1 MIELQP
7 YPNGRCSGQ
16 SRARQRA
23 VFPYVGELLKR
34 CTKVLCALV
43 FACALVFPVW
53 PQVGAPGTHPVTG
66 REYARP
72 MSADGADWLSRR
84 ERDEE
89 EQPRLAIDALN
100 IPKGATVADIC
111 EGSGYITALLAR
123 RVGPGGKVYAN
134 DIQVRMLDL
143 LRQYIT
149 QQKLTNVEPVLGT
162 IDDPKLPANIIDLA
176 LMVDVYHE
184 FSEPQKMLRGIRA
197 ALKAD
202 GRMALIEYRGED
214 PSIPI
219 RPEHKMTVVQ
229 VRAEIEPEG
238 FRFVRT
244 IETLPRQ
251 HIIIF
256 VKQSGK

>member
-1 MIELQP
+1 MIDLQLSHAELRGAVLP
-7 YPNGRCSGQ
+7 SGKQ
-16 SRARQRA
+16 IQK
-23 VFPYVGELLKR
+23 F
-34 CTKVLCALV
+34 LCAV
-43 FACALVFPVW
+43 VIGCALVFPIW
-53 PQVGAPGTHPVTG
+53 PQAGTPGSHPITG

-72 MSADGADWLSRR
+72 MSADGADWLSRP
-84 ERDEE
+84 ERNEE
-89 EQPRLAIDALN
+89 EQPKLAIDALN
-100 IPKGATVADIC
+100 IPKGAAVADIGA
-111 EGSGYITALLAR
+111 GSGYITALLAR

-143 LRQYIT
+143 LRRYIA
-149 QQKLTNVEPVLGT
+149 QQKLTNVEPVLGA
-162 IDDPKLPANIIDLA
+162 IDDPKLPPDTIDLA

-184 FSEPQKMLRGIRA
+184 FSEPQKMLRGIRI

-202 GRMALIEYRGED
+202 GRMALVEYRGED

-238 FRFVRT
+238 FRFVKT

-256 VKQSGK
+256 LKQSGK

>member
-1 MIELQP
+1 MRIRWNCRNNANQWEAAT
-7 YPNGRCSGQ
+7 RFS
-16 SRARQRA
+16 
-23 VFPYVGELLKR
+23 
-34 CTKVLCALV
+34 KVLCALV
-43 FACALVFPVW
+43 FGCALVFPVF
-53 PQVGAPGTHPVTG
+53 PQVGTPGSHPVTG

-72 MSADGADWLSRR
+72 MSADGAGWLSRR

-89 EQPRLAIDALN
+89 EQPSLAIDALN
-100 IPKGATVADIC
+100 IPKGATVADIGA
-111 EGSGYITALLAR
+111 GSGYITALLAR
-123 RVGPGGKVYAN
+123 RVGPDGKVYAN

-143 LRQYIT
+143 LRQYIDR
-149 QQKLTNVEPVLGT
+149 QKLTNVEPVLGA
-162 IDDPKLPANIIDLA
+162 IDDPRLPANTIDLA

-184 FSEPQKMLRGIRA
+184 FSAPQKMLQGIRT

-202 GRMALIEYRGED
+202 GRMALVEYRGED
-214 PSIPI
+214 PSVPI

-238 FRFVRT
+238 FRFVKT

>member
-1 MIELQP
+1 MRF
-7 YPNGRCSGQ
+7 NKG
-16 SRARQRA
+16 
-23 VFPYVGELLKR
+23 
-34 CTKVLCALV
+34 LCAFV
-43 FACALVFPVW
+43 FGCALVFPAR
-53 PQVGAPGTHPVTG
+53 PQAGAPGTHPITG

-89 EQPRLAIDALN
+89 EQPKLAVDLLN
-100 IPKGATVADIC
+100 IPKGATVADIGA
-111 EGSGYITALLAR
+111 GSGYITALLAR

-143 LRQYIT
+143 LRQNMA
-149 QQKLTNVEPVLGT
+149 QQKLTNVETVLGAF
-162 IDDPKLPANIIDLA
+162 DDPKLPANRIDLA
-176 LMVDVYHE
+176 VMVDVYHE
-184 FSEPQKMLRGIRA
+184 FSEPQRMLRGIRA

-214 PSIPI
+214 PSVPI

-238 FRFVRT
+238 FQFVKT

-251 HIIIF
+251 HIIVF
-256 VKQSGK
+256 VKQPDKLGGAPLK

>member
-1 MIELQP
+1 MTDLQRSP
-7 YPNGRCSGQ
+7 AKL
-16 SRARQRA
+16 RAA
-23 VFPYVGELLKR
+23 VLRFSKILCGLVVG
-34 CTKVLCALV
+34 
-43 FACALVFPVW
+43 CALVFPVW
-53 PQVGAPGTHPVTG
+53 SQVGTPGSHPVTG

-72 MSADGADWLSRR
+72 MSADGADWLSRS

-100 IPKGATVADIC
+100 IPEGATVADIGA
-111 EGSGYITALLAR
+111 GSGYITALLAR
-123 RVGPGGKVYAN
+123 RVGPRGKVYAN

-143 LRQYIT
+143 LRRYIA
-149 QQKLTNVEPVLGT
+149 QQKLTNVEPVLGAV
-162 IDDPKLPANIIDLA
+162 DDPKLPANTIDLA

-184 FSEPQKMLRGIRA
+184 FSEPQKMLRGIRR

-229 VRAEIEPEG
+229 VRAEIEPEE
-238 FRFVRT
+238 FRFVKT

>member
-1 MIELQP
+1 MP
-7 YPNGRCSGQ
+7 AKSF
-16 SRARQRA
+16 A
-23 VFPYVGELLKR
+23 V
-34 CTKVLCALV
+34 CCALV
-43 FACALVFPVW
+43 FALVLPVW
-53 PQVGAPGTHPVTG
+53 PQAGAPGSHLVTG

-72 MSADGADWLSRR
+72 ISADGADWLSRR

-89 EQPRLAIDALN
+89 EQPKLAVEALN
-100 IPKGATVADIC
+100 IPKGAIVADIGA
-111 EGSGYITALLAR
+111 GSGYITALLAR
-123 RVGPGGKVYAN
+123 RVGPSGKVYAN

-143 LRQYIT
+143 LRRYIA
-149 QQKLTNVEPVLGT
+149 QQKLTKVESVLGA
-162 IDDPKLPANIIDLA
+162 IDDPKLPANTIDLA

-184 FSEPQKMLRGIRA
+184 FSEPQKMLRGIRT

-214 PSIPI
+214 PNVPI

-238 FRFVRT
+238 FQFVKT

-251 HIIIF
+251 HIIVF
-256 VKQSGK
+256 VKQPGQ